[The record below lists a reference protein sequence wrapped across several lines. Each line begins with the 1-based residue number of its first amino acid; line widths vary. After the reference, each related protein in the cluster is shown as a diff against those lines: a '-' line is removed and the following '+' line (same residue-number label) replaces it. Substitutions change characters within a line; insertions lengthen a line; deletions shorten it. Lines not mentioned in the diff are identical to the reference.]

1 MNEND
6 DRRGNPDPAR
16 FSQVEQLFH
25 AALDQPAGERET
37 FLHAHTD
44 DAELRAEVLR
54 LLRRHRANDDTFRN
68 AIEQAAST
76 PESGHGKQIG
86 PYRILSE
93 LGVGGMGTV
102 LLAER
107 LLGDTRQKVA
117 LKLIRGF
124 PTAQARER
132 LARERTLLA
141 ELNHPNI
148 ARLVDAGETADHVPY
163 LAMEYV
169 EGTPLPDYCAA
180 QHPNLIAR
188 LRMFVQLCRA
198 VQHAHQRLIVH
209 RDIKPA
215 NIMVRQDGTPVL
227 LDFGIGKLLESTS
240 RDDTATRVF
249 TPAYAAP
256 EQVAGRVVTTATD
269 IYGLGCVLHEL
280 LTSRSLHEVREGDR
294 IPPPSTVTRHKTQSY
309 ALRGDLDT
317 LVGKALH
324 DEPERRYASAQA
336 LAEDVENYL
345 AGRPLTAAPD
355 SIGYRARKFVL
366 RHRFGAVVVVVL
378 VALVAAF
385 VWRLNTERQ
394 RALVAE
400 AHAEREAQS
409 TRRSRDFLVS
419 MFQAAAPGNALGHP
433 LTARELID
441 KGSEQIAA
449 QLKDEP
455 DSAAR
460 VQLTIA
466 EVYAALGDPKA
477 AIASAEKAQALAA
490 GDSPERALLRADV
503 LLVLGS
509 EYDNTE
515 RFDDARRAD
524 EQALALREQYAPD
537 DRSKIAMTLTDLGN
551 AASRRGDNEVA
562 RKYLER
568 AGAEF
573 AKLSNVDPV
582 DEANVL
588 RGLADVDLNEGK
600 SAEGVAHA
608 QQSLAKLANLPA
620 ESPERI
626 EPWLSLGR
634 ALVAHGDAA
643 TAVDVLQKALPIARA
658 ALGEDSNKVSSI
670 ENDLAVALN
679 AHGQYRE
686 AVPHLEKSI
695 AIDSKLRPG
704 EKVATAFSVINLG
717 SIYENYGDYEKAE
730 TLMRQGIAA
739 IEAESPD
746 EPQLDFFRGNLA
758 RTLMLRGKLAE
769 AREWIG
775 RAIKGM
781 AAREDGE
788 KSFGYALETYRLAR
802 IELTAG
808 NLDAAEQQLRKAM
821 QIFEPQLP
829 EKHSLRAQ
837 EHVIT
842 GLIVKAR
849 GDLATA
855 QKEFEDAEAMQV
867 QLNDADEVN
876 LAVIRERLGGVLLAR
891 GDIAAAKKKLEE
903 ALPVLEREL
912 VGTSVELT
920 EARGYKAEL
929 DRGAAH

>member
-1 MNEND
+1 MNPND
-6 DRRGNPDPAR
+6 DPRGALDPAR
-16 FSQVEQLFH
+16 FGEIERLFQ
-25 AALDQPAGERET
+25 AALDRPADQRAA
-37 FLHAHTD
+37 FLEAATAD
-44 DAELRAEVLR
+44 SGLRADVQR
-54 LLRRHRANDDTFRN
+54 LLELHRTGDDTLR
-68 AIEQAAST
+68 AAMERAAAA
-76 PESGHGKQIG
+76 PEPARASQVG
-86 PYRILSE
+86 PYRVLSE

-141 ELNHPNI
+141 GLNHPNI

-163 LAMEYV
+163 LAMEYI
-169 EGTPLPDYCAA
+169 EGTPLPAYCAA
-180 QHPNLIAR
+180 HHPNLTAR

-215 NIMVRQDGTPVL
+215 NVMVRDDGTPVL
-227 LDFGIGKLLESTS
+227 LDFGIGKLLESTA

-256 EQVAGRVVTTATD
+256 EQVAGRAVTTATD
-269 IYGLGCVLHEL
+269 VYGLGCVLHEL
-280 LTSRSLHEVREGDR
+280 LTGRSLHEVRDGER
-294 IPPPSTVTRHKTQSY
+294 IPQPSTVTRDAAQART
-309 ALRGDLDT
+309 LRGDLDT

-345 AGRPLTAAPD
+345 AGKPLTAAPD
-355 SIGYRARKFVL
+355 SIAYRARKFVL
-366 RHRFGAVVVVVL
+366 RHRYAAVVVIAVC
-378 VALVAAF
+378 ALIVAF
-385 VWRLNTERQ
+385 VWRLDAERQ

-419 MFQAAAPGNALGHP
+419 LFQAAAPANTLGHA
-433 LTARELID
+433 LSARELID
-441 KGSEQIAA
+441 KGSQSIAS

-455 DSAAR
+455 ESAAR
-460 VQLTIA
+460 VALTIA

-477 AIASAEKAQALAA
+477 AIASAEKALALVT
-490 GDSPERALLRADV
+490 GDTPERALLRADI

-509 EYDNTE
+509 EYDNTD

-524 EQALALREQYAPD
+524 EQALALREKHAPE
-537 DRSKIAMTLTDLGN
+537 DRRKIAMTLADLGG
-551 AASRRGDNEVA
+551 AAARRGDNDVA
-562 RKYLER
+562 RRYFNR
-568 AGAEF
+568 AMAEF
-573 AKLSNVDPV
+573 TKLPAIDPA
-582 DEANVL
+582 EQANVL
-588 RGLADVDLNEGK
+588 RGLADVDMNEGK
-600 SAEGVAHA
+600 STESIAHA
-608 QQSLAKLANLPA
+608 QQSLAMLEKLPA
-620 ESPERI
+620 GSPERI
-626 EPWLSLGR
+626 EPWLSLAR
-634 ALVAHGDAA
+634 AQVAHGDAA
-643 TAVDVLQKALPIARA
+643 AAVAVLENALPIARG
-658 ALGEDSNKVSSI
+658 ALGEDSSKVSSI

-679 AHGQYRE
+679 AHGQYRA
-686 AVPHLEKSI
+686 AVPHLEKAI
-695 AIDSKLRPG
+695 AIDTRLRPG

-717 SIYENYGDYEKAE
+717 SIYENFGEYANAE
-730 TLMRQGIAA
+730 ALMRQGIAA
-739 IEAESPD
+739 IEAETPD

-769 AREWIG
+769 SRELIG
-775 RAIKGM
+775 RALKGI
-781 AAREDGE
+781 AARDGE

-802 IELTAG
+802 VELTAG
-808 NLDAAEQQLRKAM
+808 NLDAAEQTLRKAM
-821 QIFEPQLP
+821 EIFEPLIPAQ
-829 EKHSLRAQ
+829 HTLRAQ
-837 EHVIT
+837 AHVIT
-842 GLIVKAR
+842 GLIAKAR

-855 QKEFEDAEAMQV
+855 QKELEAAEAMQM

-876 LAVIRERLGGVLLAR
+876 LAVIRERLAGILLAR
-891 GDIAAAKKKLEE
+891 GDIAAAKRKLDE

-912 VGTSVELT
+912 VGTSVELI
-920 EARGYKAEL
+920 EARGYDAAL
-929 DRGAAH
+929 ARGGAQ